1 MTIDD
6 YLKMP
11 TNKSALPSK
20 RYGGFLKYHHDKI
33 NTSNISNVMNYI
45 RNSGLSDGSQATLTQ
60 GLCKY
65 FIEAETFKSKDI
77 RHLRAAFPHEQKA
90 WSEKQIDISTVEK
103 LLQNIQTNSIS
114 DYYKDRNTA
123 IVVFLASFGMRA
135 EQLLNLK
142 TNDII
147 LNHNAHLI
155 TLNLI
160 RQKHRNMYG
169 RTEYFSIVLN
179 YDAMFCGVSIYET
192 YIKQMRHLKD
202 DSYFICSKRG
212 EKISYERLRIIFSEL
227 SKDIGIK
234 LTAHSL
240 RHFVASVTTEK
251 YGLAV
256 ANALLNH
263 SRLETTRKYV
273 NKTSLLETTF
283 GAK

>member
-1 MTIDD
+1 MTIEE
-6 YLKMP
+6 YLQMP

-20 RYGGFLKYHHDKI
+20 RYSGFLKYHYDRMNKD
-33 NTSNISNVMNYI
+33 NIVEVMDYI

-60 GLCKY
+60 GLCKF
-65 FIEAETFKSKDI
+65 FIESESFKSKDI

-90 WSEKQIDISTVEK
+90 WSEKQIDVSVVEK
-103 LLQNIQTNSIS
+103 LLNHIQNNSIS
-114 DYYKDRNTA
+114 EYYRDRNTA
-123 IVVFLASFGMRA
+123 IIVFLASFGMRA
-135 EQLLNLK
+135 EQLLNLR
-142 TNDII
+142 THDII
-147 LNHNAHLI
+147 LNHDAHLI

-160 RQKHRNMYG
+160 RQKHRNMYA

-179 YDAMFCGVSIYET
+179 YDAKFCGISIYET

-202 DSYFICSKRG
+202 DSYFICAKNG
-212 EKISYERLRIIFSEL
+212 GKISYERLRMIFTEL
-227 SKDIGIK
+227 SKNIDVK

-251 YGLAV
+251 YGIAV

-273 NKTSLLETTF
+273 NKKSLLETTY
-283 GAK
+283 GI